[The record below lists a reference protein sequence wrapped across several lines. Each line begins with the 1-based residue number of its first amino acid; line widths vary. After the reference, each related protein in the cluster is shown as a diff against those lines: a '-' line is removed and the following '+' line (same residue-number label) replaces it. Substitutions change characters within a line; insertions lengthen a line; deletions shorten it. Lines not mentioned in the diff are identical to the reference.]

1 MINVPRTIGLI
12 LAGGRSSRM
21 QGADKALLTLQG
33 ETLLA
38 HVVRRLGP
46 QVDALALNSNA
57 APEAFAAYALPVIP
71 DRLPGFLGP
80 LAGIHAGLL
89 QYPQAN
95 LVTVA
100 VDLPFLPPDLVTRL
114 HAGLGTNSCAYVS
127 DAERRPPWMAA
138 APGSCPHAALL
149 HPWRAEVRE
158 TQEQFSRHAL
168 ALLWRPGV
176 AACVEDYLQRGGR
189 SLKDFLAVHGQ
200 AVRFD
205 QPQDRGLFCN
215 LNTPEDLAR
224 AERDVDLPVI
234 PSATD
239 EHR

>member
-1 MINVPRTIGLI
+1 MMHLPRTVGLI
-12 LAGGRSSRM
+12 LAGGRSRRM
-21 QGADKALLTLQG
+21 QGRDKALLTFQG
-33 ETLLA
+33 KTLLA
-38 HVVRRLGP
+38 HVIRCLRP

-57 APEAFAAYALPVIP
+57 APDSFAAYGLPVLP
-71 DRLPGFLGP
+71 DLRPGFLGP
-80 LAGIHAGLL
+80 LAGIHAGLM
-89 QYPQAN
+89 QFPDDY

-114 HAGLGTNSCAYVS
+114 RAGLGTKSCVYAS
-127 DAERRPPWMAA
+127 DAERRPPWM
-138 APGSCPHAALL
+138 
-149 HPWRAEVRE
+149 AEVRE

-176 AACVEDYLQRGGR
+176 AASVEDYLQRGGR
-189 SLKDFLAVHGQ
+189 SRKEFLAEHGD

-224 AERDVDLPVI
+224 AERDVELLVI

>member
-1 MINVPRTIGLI
+1 MTHPPRTVGLI
-12 LAGGRSSRM
+12 LAGGRSRRM
-21 QGADKALLTLQG
+21 QGQDKALLTVRG

-38 HVVRRLGP
+38 HAIRRLLP
-46 QVDALALNSNA
+46 QVDSLALNSNA
-57 APEAFAAYALPVIP
+57 APEPFAVYGLPVIP

-80 LAGIHAGLL
+80 LAGIHAGLV
-89 QYPQAN
+89 QYPEDS

-100 VDLPFLPPDLVTRL
+100 VDLPFLPLDLVSRL
-114 HAGLGTNSCAYVS
+114 RVELGTKPCAYAS
-127 DAERRPPWMAA
+127 DAERRPPWM
-138 APGSCPHAALL
+138 
-149 HPWRAEVRE
+149 AEVRE

-168 ALLWRPGV
+168 ALLWRPGM
-176 AACVEDYLQRGGR
+176 AASVEDYLQRGGR

-205 QPQDRGLFCN
+205 QPRDRGLFCN

>member
-1 MINVPRTIGLI
+1 MRSPHTIGLI
-12 LAGGRSSRM
+12 LAGGRSRRM
-21 QGADKALLTLQG
+21 QGHDKALLTVRG

-38 HVVRRLGP
+38 HAIRRLSP
-46 QVDALALNSNA
+46 QVEALTLNSNSG
-57 APEAFAAYALPVIP
+57 PEAFAAYGLPVIP

-89 QYPQAN
+89 HYPEAN

-114 HAGLGTNSCAYVS
+114 RAGLGTKSCAYAS
-127 DAERRPPWMAA
+127 DGE
-138 APGSCPHAALL
+138 
-149 HPWRAEVRE
+149 
-158 TQEQFSRHAL
+158 RHAL
-168 ALLWRPGV
+168 ALLWRPGL
-176 AACVEDYLQRGGR
+176 AASVEMYLQSGGR

-224 AERDVDLPVI
+224 AEQDTHL
-234 PSATD
+234 
-239 EHR
+239 